1 MKTSYSITALSLFL
15 SVSSSL
21 SNNDENCFGR
31 EEVATKLDFFNSV
44 VTTNTL
50 QEPGGIIKYEDIGFV
65 RDRKVDL
72 VVSVVEGTT

>member
-50 QEPGGIIKYEDIGFV
+50 QDGGIIKYEDIGFV
-65 RDRKVDL
+65 RDKKVDL

>member
-1 MKTSYSITALSLFL
+1 MKTSYSITALFLFL

-21 SNNDENCFGR
+21 GEENCFGR

-50 QEPGGIIKYEDIGFV
+50 QDGGIIKYEDIGFV
-65 RDRKVDL
+65 RDQKVDL